1 MRTSARAEW
10 DPLTDVMIHR
20 PGIEMFFGLLEP
32 YSFLY
37 ERAFS
42 MDAAVYE
49 HTTLEHALEEAGVR
63 VHRLKRG
70 AVQGAQ
76 DHPELVRRVRRAAVE
91 LVQFEAPR
99 DLLPRVR
106 KAFREN
112 VGRLDPETLFNIFLL
127 RPRVRLSER
136 PGERVILP
144 RVELEVP
151 LANLLYL
158 RDQQALGPNGFI
170 LGSMSKPQ
178 RRGEPLLTGSILTW
192 MGAEILGR
200 VRPPGTFE
208 GGDFLPAGDFA
219 LLGLGDRTNH
229 EGVRQIL
236 KMDLGFREVAVVH
249 QPSHPL
255 IPGDERDPMV
265 DMHVDTYFNFA
276 GEKTAVGLVSLLD
289 RARVDRY
296 RPSGRGYQLVGPPTT
311 LSKFLKE
318 KDFTVI
324 PLTTLEQLSYSSN
337 FLCLKDRKILAVD
350 AERTTG
356 PVLEG
361 LARAARADPHRY
373 GALLRQAQ
381 QDLKALRKE
390 GNFFP
395 HKPELYAAKVE
406 TIPLD
411 LRELTGSY
419 GGAHCMTC
427 ALNRAPGG

>member
-42 MDAAVYE
+42 MDAAIYE
-49 HTTLEHALEEAGVR
+49 HTTLEHALTEAGVR

-76 DHPELVRRVRRAAVE
+76 DHPELVRRVRRAAVD
-91 LVQFEAPR
+91 LVKFEAPP

-106 KAFREN
+106 RAFREN
-112 VGRLDPETLFNIFLL
+112 VERLDPETLFNIFLL
-127 RPRVRLSER
+127 RPRVRLSEH

-170 LGSMSKPQ
+170 LGNMSKPQ

-192 MGAEILGR
+192 MGAKILGH
-200 VRPPGTFE
+200 VKPPGTFE
-208 GGDFLPAGDFA
+208 GGDFLPAGEFA
-219 LLGLGDRTNH
+219 LLGLGDRTNA

-236 KMDLGFREVAVVH
+236 RLDLGYPEVAVVH

-265 DMHVDTYFNFA
+265 NMHLDTYFNLA
-276 GEKTAVGLVSLLD
+276 GDGIAVGLVPLLE
-289 RARVDRY
+289 RARVDVY
-296 RPSGRGYQLVGPPTT
+296 RRSSRGYQRHGAPTT
-311 LSKFLKE
+311 LAKFLKE
-318 KDFTVI
+318 KDFSVV
-324 PLTTLEQLSYSSN
+324 PLTTLEQLSYDSN
-337 FLCLKDRKILAVD
+337 FLCLKDRRILAVD
-350 AERTTG
+350 AERTSK

-361 LARAARADPHRY
+361 IARAARGDPHRY
-373 GALLRQAQ
+373 GALYRQARK
-381 QDLKALRKE
+381 DLKLLQSE
-390 GNFFP
+390 GSFFP
-395 HKPELYAAKVE
+395 HKPELYAEKVE

-411 LRELTGSY
+411 LHELTGSY

-427 ALNRAPGG
+427 ALNRTPRG